1 MLLNMSEASPLLDK
15 ASIQQLP
22 PFENLNYQNIVVIEN
37 IEQCKTIEEELKVIS
52 IFGFDS
58 ESKPTFRVGEVST
71 GPHLIQLATAKK
83 AYLFHVNSSTLK
95 FLQPILSNPQQ
106 IKVGF
111 GLKNDKHIFH
121 KKGIELESC
130 VDLAKGFSHFG
141 FTQQMGVQKAIALLF
156 GQYLAKSKKVGTSN
170 WARKP
175 LTSQQISYAAA
186 DAYAALLVFEEL
198 RKQELL
204 PAHISQTIQT
214 ALQT

>member
-1 MLLNMSEASPLLDK
+1 MSKTLPLLDK

-22 PFENLNYQNIVVIEN
+22 PFKNLNHQNIVVIEN
-37 IEQCKTIEEELKVIS
+37 IEQCKTIEEELKAT
-52 IFGFDS
+52 IFLGFDS

-71 GPHLIQLATAKK
+71 GPHLIQLATEHK

-130 VDLAKGFSHFG
+130 IDLAKGFSHFG
-141 FTQQMGVQKAIALLF
+141 FTQQMGVQKAVALFF
-156 GQYLAKSKKVGTSN
+156 GQYLSKSKKVGTSN
-170 WARKP
+170 WAQKP
-175 LTSQQISYAAA
+175 LTPQQISYAAA
-186 DAYAALLVFEEL
+186 DAYAALLVFLEL
-198 RKQELL
+198 RKQNLL

-214 ALQT
+214 ALHA

>member
-1 MLLNMSEASPLLDK
+1 MSEASPLLDK
-15 ASIQQLP
+15 ASIQQLS
-22 PFENLNYQNIVVIEN
+22 PFENINYQNIVVIEN
-37 IEQCKTIEEELKVIS
+37 SEQCKSIEEELKNVS
-52 IFGFDS
+52 VFGFDS

-95 FLQPILSNPQQ
+95 FLQPILSNQKQ

-156 GQYLAKSKKVGTSN
+156 GQYLAKSKKIGTSN

-214 ALQT
+214 ALQA

>member
-37 IEQCKTIEEELKVIS
+37 IEQCKTIEEELRNAVVL
-52 IFGFDS
+52 GFDS

-71 GPHLIQLATAKK
+71 GPHLIQLATAQK

-95 FLQPILSNPQQ
+95 FLQPVLSNQKQ

-175 LTSQQISYAAA
+175 LTAQQISYAAA

-214 ALQT
+214 ALQA

>member
-1 MLLNMSEASPLLDK
+1 MSEVPSLLDK

-22 PFENLNYQNIVVIEN
+22 PFKNLNHQNIVVIEN
-37 IEQCKTIEEELKVIS
+37 TEQCKTIEEELKAAT
-52 IFGFDS
+52 FLGFDS

-71 GPHLIQLATAKK
+71 GPHLIQLATEHK

-106 IKVGF
+106 IKAGF

-141 FTQQMGVQKAIALLF
+141 FTQQMGVQKAVALLF
-156 GQYLAKSKKVGTSN
+156 GQYLSKSKKVGTSD
-170 WARKP
+170 WAQKP
-175 LTSQQISYAAA
+175 LTPQQISYASA
-186 DAYAALLVFEEL
+186 DAYAALLVFLEL
-198 RKQELL
+198 RKQNLL

-214 ALQT
+214 ALHA

>member
-1 MLLNMSEASPLLDK
+1 MSEASSILDK

-22 PFENLNYQNIVVIEN
+22 PFKNLNHQNIVVIEN
-37 IEQCKTIEEELKVIS
+37 TEQCKNIEEELKAA
-52 IFGFDS
+52 IFLGFDS

-71 GPHLIQLATAKK
+71 GPHLIQLATEHK
-83 AYLFHVNSSTLK
+83 AYLFHVNLSTLK
-95 FLQPILSNPQQ
+95 FLQPILSNPKQ

-130 VDLAKGFSHFG
+130 IDLAKGFSHFG
-141 FTQQMGVQKAIALLF
+141 FTQQMGVQKAVALLF
-156 GQYLAKSKKVGTSN
+156 GQYLSKSKKIGTSN
-170 WARKP
+170 WAQKP
-175 LTSQQISYAAA
+175 LNSQQISYAAA

-214 ALQT
+214 ALHA

>member
-1 MLLNMSEASPLLDK
+1 M
-15 ASIQQLP
+15 
-22 PFENLNYQNIVVIEN
+22 VIEN
-37 IEQCKTIEEELKVIS
+37 IEQCKNIENELKAAH
-52 IFGFDS
+52 FLGFDS

-71 GPHLIQLATAKK
+71 GPHLIQLATEQKT
-83 AYLFHVNSSTLK
+83 YLFHVNSSTLK
-95 FLQPILSNPQQ
+95 FLQPILSNPKQ

-141 FTQQMGVQKAIALLF
+141 FKQQLGVQKAVALLF
-156 GQYLAKSKKVGTSN
+156 EQYLAKSKKIGTSN

-175 LTSQQISYAAA
+175 LSSQQISYAAA
-186 DAYAALLVFEEL
+186 DAYAALLVFQEL
-198 RKQELL
+198 RKQKLL

-214 ALQT
+214 ALQA

>member
-1 MLLNMSEASPLLDK
+1 MSEALPLLDK

-22 PFENLNYQNIVVIEN
+22 PFKNLNHQNIVVIEN
-37 IEQCKTIEEELKVIS
+37 IEQCKTIEEELKAA
-52 IFGFDS
+52 IFLGFDS

-71 GPHLIQLATAKK
+71 GPHLIQLATEHK

-95 FLQPILSNPQQ
+95 FLQPILSNQKQ
-106 IKVGF
+106 LKVGF

-141 FTQQMGVQKAIALLF
+141 FTQQMGVQKAVALLF
-156 GQYLAKSKKVGTSN
+156 RQYLSKSKKVGTSN
-170 WARKP
+170 WAQKP
-175 LTSQQISYAAA
+175 LTLQQISYAAA
-186 DAYAALLVFEEL
+186 DAYAALLVFLEL
-198 RKQELL
+198 RKQNLL

-214 ALQT
+214 ALHA

>member
-1 MLLNMSEASPLLDK
+1 MSEAPSLLDK

-22 PFENLNYQNIVVIEN
+22 LFKNLNHQNIVVIEN
-37 IEQCKTIEEELKVIS
+37 IEQCKTIEEELKAA
-52 IFGFDS
+52 IFLGFDS

-71 GPHLIQLATAKK
+71 GPHLIQLATEHK

-141 FTQQMGVQKAIALLF
+141 FTQQMGVQKAVALLF
-156 GQYLAKSKKVGTSN
+156 GQYLSKSKKVGTSN
-170 WARKP
+170 WAQKP
-175 LTSQQISYAAA
+175 LTPQQISYAAA
-186 DAYAALLVFEEL
+186 DAYAALLVFLEL
-198 RKQELL
+198 RKQNLL
-204 PAHISQTIQT
+204 PAHISQTILT
-214 ALQT
+214 ALHA